1 MVNRWLSRSIAGLVA
16 VCALV
21 VLAGMATSALSS
33 TPSPS
38 IDRLPATDEAPNRPG
53 MRLDFRD
60 LDEEELAAIHERVE
74 KPSAGDR
81 LRIPPELPGAAAPP
95 LLMPRRD
102 PSRPEAHEAAL
113 QALYPTLPPI
123 GDSLSPQMPVTG
135 QPLTL
140 GDLQRIA
147 KAESPLLH
155 SAAALVRAADGGVL
169 QAGLLPN
176 PIVGFAGDHIN
187 QNNSSGMLGGFVS
200 QEFVLHCKTRLARA
214 VAEADRELAD
224 QTYRTIENEVVA
236 GVRRGYFA
244 VLAAQETMRVSEAL
258 ARFADEVYGL
268 QVDLVRSG
276 QSAAYEPLQLRVLAY
291 QSRAQVVQARNRYVA
306 AWKGLAVTVG
316 RPDMPPMLLC
326 GTIDQPMPLIR
337 HETLQAKILA
347 GHSMIAAAH
356 VALERAHRELRLAE
370 ANRIPNVTVAG
381 TVQHDDTMA
390 NHNTTYNVAVGV
402 PVPIFNR
409 NQGNILKARATVE
422 KAAADVAAVENELA
436 AQLARAFERYDNQRR
451 LVVWSRD
458 RILPDQMQAY
468 RGIYGRHRIDPERV
482 GFGEIVAA
490 QQTLVAATTTYLQT
504 LTDAWDAV
512 VELGKIAQADDLFAL
527 AEETYPTHPTCATCG
542 NGACKHIV
550 DMVPWPDV
558 MPGTAPGTAVT
569 STGEPAG
576 LENPSLPPA
585 LIVTPQRSLV
595 PVPVV
600 MPQPLPDPT
609 AAPPPPIVKMPT
621 TGTTCAPCEAETT
634 FLPTVGPVEKS
645 TKRRWFM
652 SWPTRRPE
660 AEPAPAML
668 PPAEESC
675 CPPGIS
681 GSPRPMPMPTAAPD
695 LLPAPSP
702 ALKAP
707 TKLPD
712 VPTAP
717 ATPKGTSLP
726 PSVSPPDIF
735 EGTSPI
741 PVRSQPRGQ
750 IDAIENGSD
759 GKIQQ
764 ASATMPAPPPIPGL
778 PPVPTIPPA
787 PPNGPVSRIPA
798 ATTATSGAM
807 PALRIRLE

>member
-1 MVNRWLSRSIAGLVA
+1 MQNRRLSRSIAGLIA

-38 IDRLPATDEAPNRPG
+38 IDRLPATDETPSRPG
-53 MRLDFRD
+53 IRLDFRD
-60 LDEEELAAIHERVE
+60 LDEDELAAIHERVE

-81 LRIPPELPGAAAPP
+81 LQIPPELPGAAAPP

-113 QALYPTLPPI
+113 QALYPALPPL
-123 GDSLSPQMPVTG
+123 GNTLSPEMPATG

-147 KAESPLLH
+147 KSESPLLH
-155 SAAALVRAADGGVL
+155 SAAATIRSADGGIL

-200 QEFVLHCKTRLARA
+200 QEFVLACKLRIARA

-244 VLAAQETMRVSEAL
+244 VLAAQETMRVNEAL
-258 ARFADEVYGL
+258 ARFADEVYRL

-276 QSAAYEPLQLRVLAY
+276 QSAAYEPLQLRVVAY

-316 RPDMPPMLLC
+316 RLDMPPTLLC

-337 HETLQAKILA
+337 HESLQAKILA
-347 GHSMIAAAH
+347 GHSMVAAAH
-356 VALERAHRELRLAE
+356 VALEKAHKELRLAE
-370 ANRIPNVTVAG
+370 TNRIPNVTVAG

-390 NHNTTYNVAVGV
+390 IHNTTYNVAIGV

-409 NQGNILKARATVE
+409 NQGNILKARAAVE

-436 AQLARAFERYDNQRR
+436 GQLARAFERYDNQRR

-504 LTDAWDAV
+504 LGDAWDAV
-512 VELGKIAQADDLFAL
+512 VELGKIAQADDLLRL
-527 AEETYPTHPTCATCG
+527 ADETYPTNPTCASGT
-542 NGACKHIV
+542 CKHIV
-550 DMVPWPDV
+550 DLVPWPDV
-558 MPGTAPGTAVT
+558 MPASTAST
-569 STGEPAG
+569 SEPAG
-576 LENPSLPPA
+576 MNSSLPPA

-595 PVPVV
+595 PMPVV
-600 MPQPLPDPT
+600 MPLPAAMPAAMPQPS
-609 AAPPPPIVKMPT
+609 AAPQSVSVKMPT
-621 TGTTCAPCEAETT
+621 SGPVCAPCEAETT

-675 CPPGIS
+675 CPPGSS
-681 GSPRPMPMPTAAPD
+681 GPPRPMPMPTSAPE
-695 LLPAPSP
+695 LLPAPVDKP
-702 ALKAP
+702 A

-712 VPTAP
+712 VPAVL
-717 ATPKGTSLP
+717 PKGAQA

-735 EGTSPI
+735 EGNSPM
-741 PVRSQPRGQ
+741 PVRSQPRGK
-750 IDAIENGSD
+750 IDGTETGSD
-759 GKIQQ
+759 EKIQQ
-764 ASATMPAPPPIPGL
+764 ASATATPPPIPGIPATL
-778 PPVPTIPPA
+778 VIPPA
-787 PPNGPVSRIPA
+787 PPNVAVSP
-798 ATTATSGAM
+798 ATTPTSADLPGM
-807 PALRIRLE
+807 DPTPVRVPPLRLRLE